1 MEGDYDTELCLG
13 REAGHGR
20 CTRQQSHQC
29 ECGKTFQFSWGLRD
43 HIESEHEE
51 RDFSCP
57 NCNKVFASAGNLS
70 KHLGQRICLDRLPA
84 TPLET
89 VEVVFDSTEVT
100 QEPLL
105 KRRKT
110 EDGSKSQD
118 NPCPHCGKIFL
129 RPGNLVKHM
138 EKQICL
144 KSTQFLSPLAP
155 NQTFIT
161 EDCFPNSKECSPSFG
176 SFDEPPIFLV
186 EEQPKIWGTYDID
199 EPSPV
204 PATADIPC
212 MTRAEEGLHCFWD
225 EDTGFEVLL
234 VQVESGGK
242 LFWAEPLKEIDFL
255 KEAAGNLVMPLEFE
269 GLISREIPLESAVTS
284 MEESFVEV
292 IDEELAMWQEEG
304 ARAVKSLEGVSLNCL
319 EQWDIPSLG

>member
-1 MEGDYDTELCLG
+1 MEGDYDTELSQG

-70 KHLGQRICLDRLPA
+70 KHLGQKVCLDRLP
-84 TPLET
+84 TTSLET
-89 VEVVFDSTEVT
+89 VELVLDSTE
-100 QEPLL
+100 EPLL

-110 EDGSKSQD
+110 EDGSKRQD
-118 NPCPHCGKIFL
+118 NPCPHCGKNFL

-144 KSTQFLSPLAP
+144 KSTQPLSPLVSS
-155 NQTFIT
+155 QTLIT
-161 EDCFPNSKECSPSFG
+161 KDCFPNAKESSPLS
-176 SFDEPPIFLV
+176 SDEPPICP
-186 EEQPKIWGTYDID
+186 EEQPYHWRTYDAD
-199 EPSPV
+199 EPSLV
-204 PATADIPC
+204 PETAKIPS

-234 VQVESGGK
+234 VQV
-242 LFWAEPLKEIDFL
+242 I
-255 KEAAGNLVMPLEFE
+255 
-269 GLISREIPLESAVTS
+269 LIR
-284 MEESFVEV
+284 
-292 IDEELAMWQEEG
+292 
-304 ARAVKSLEGVSLNCL
+304 C
-319 EQWDIPSLG
+319 

>member
-70 KHLGQRICLDRLPA
+70 KHLGQRVCLDRLP
-84 TPLET
+84 TTSLET
-89 VEVVFDSTEVT
+89 VELAFDSTE
-100 QEPLL
+100 EPLL

-110 EDGSKSQD
+110 EAGSKRQD
-118 NPCPHCGKIFL
+118 NPCPHCGKNLL

-138 EKQICL
+138 EKQIRL
-144 KSTQFLSPLAP
+144 KSTQLLSPLVQS
-155 NQTFIT
+155 QTFIT
-161 EDCFPNSKECSPSFG
+161 EDCFPGAEESSPS
-176 SFDEPPIFLV
+176 SFVEPPIFLV
-186 EEQPKIWGTYDID
+186 EEQPNHCGTYDVE

-204 PATADIPC
+204 PASAKIPS

-242 LFWAEPLKEIDFL
+242 LFWAEPLKEIDYL
-255 KEAAGNLVMPLEFE
+255 KQAAGNLVMPLEFE
-269 GLISREIPLESAVTS
+269 GLTYREIPVERTVTS
-284 MEESFVEV
+284 IEESLVEV
-292 IDEELAMWQEEG
+292 IDEGLAMWQDEG
-304 ARAVKSLEGVSLNCL
+304 ARAVMSLEGLSPSCL